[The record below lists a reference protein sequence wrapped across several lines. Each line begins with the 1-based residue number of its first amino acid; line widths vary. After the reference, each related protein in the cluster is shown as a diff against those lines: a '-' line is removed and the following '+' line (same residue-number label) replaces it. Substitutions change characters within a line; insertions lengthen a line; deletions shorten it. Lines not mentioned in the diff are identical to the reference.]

1 MLAAASDI
9 IVTDIGQVAL
19 FIFTLD
25 GLALGVNDGVLSDDA
40 VLGRIGLD
48 NLELDAPEMRLS
60 MIVLDG
66 WIIYG

>member
-1 MLAAASDI
+1 LLAAASDI

-25 GLALGVNDGVLSDDA
+25 GLALGVNDGVLRDDA